1 VSDNTPITPDERG
14 IEPITIE
21 EEMKNSYLDYAMS
34 VIVSRALPDVRDGLK
49 PVHRRI
55 LYAMNESG
63 YEWNKPFRKSARIVG
78 DVMGKY
84 HPHGD
89 SAIYDSLVRLAQHF
103 SLREPLIQG
112 QGNFGSLDGDSA
124 AAMRYT
130 EARMSKIAS
139 MMLADIDK
147 DTVNFQPNYDESE
160 SEPVVL
166 PARFP
171 NILVNGGTGIAVG
184 MATNIPPHNL
194 QEVIDGVFAVI
205 DNPEIDVDGLME
217 FVKGPDLPSGAII
230 IGASGIKQAYETG
243 RGSITIR
250 SRTHIEEIRKDRF
263 AIIITETPY
272 QVNKSLMIQKIAEC
286 VQTKRIE
293 GISDLRDESD
303 RTGVR
308 VVIEL
313 KRDSVPEVVL
323 NQLFR
328 YTQVQT
334 SFGINML
341 ALNGGKPEQLG
352 LKKILTCFVDFREEV
367 ITRRTKYELNK
378 ARSRAHIMIGLVIAV
393 AHIDEV
399 VAIIRGATSPAV
411 AREALSN
418 RRWDASDILPY
429 LELIAETGCLND
441 DGTFQLSEIQVKAI
455 LDLRLHRLTAL
466 GRDEIGDELSE
477 IAERIR
483 EFLEILQSRTRLYE
497 VLRGELEA
505 IRAEFGNER
514 RTEIDY
520 TAVGGYDDE
529 DLIAREDMVVTV
541 THTGYIKRV
550 PLSTYRAQRR
560 GGKGRSGMQ
569 TKDEDFLS
577 TVFIADTHTPVLFFS
592 DLGQCYKIKVW
603 KLPLGSPT
611 SKGKAVIN
619 LLPLK
624 QDEKIA
630 TILPLPEDE
639 DTWKDLHVMF
649 ATAMGNVRRNRLS
662 DFSNVMSNGKIAIR
676 FSDEADKLIAVNVCT
691 ETDDV
696 LMAASGGRAIR
707 FKATDVRLFVGRTST
722 GVRGMKFAAGDEIV
736 SMCIINGTDA
746 STEERDAYL
755 RAAAWKTEPGEQ
767 TLSDERMAEL
777 AELEQFI
784 ITVTNGGFGKR
795 TSSHEYRVTGRG
807 GQGIWNVPSDAGM
820 RKQIGPVVTAEPIT
834 TDEQI
839 MMVTDQGKLIRTPVH
854 DVRIASRNTKGVT
867 LFKVADG
874 EHIVSVAKLQD
885 TDDEEADDADVD
897 AVDADGEAVTGEA
910 AAGGEEQIA
919 DVSEDATE
927 DSADTEADGEQSSE

>member
-1 VSDNTPITPDERG
+1 MSDITPITPEEEG
-14 IEPITIE
+14 IELITIE
-21 EEMKNSYLDYAMS
+21 EEMKTSYLDYAMS

-55 LYAMNESG
+55 LYSMHENG

-89 SAIYDSLVRLAQHF
+89 SAIYDALVRMAQDF
-103 SLREPLIQG
+103 SMRAPLIHG
-112 QGNFGSLDGDSA
+112 QGNFGSMDGDSA

-130 EARMSKIAS
+130 EARMDKVSS
-139 MMLADIDK
+139 MILADIDK
-147 DTVNFQPNYDESE
+147 DTVNFRPNYDESE

-171 NILVNGGTGIAVG
+171 NLLVNGGTGIAVG
-184 MATNIPPHNL
+184 MATNIPPHSL
-194 QEVIDGVFAVI
+194 REVIDGVFAVI
-205 DNPEIDVDGLME
+205 DNPEITNSELME
-217 FVKGPDLPSGAII
+217 YVTGPDLPTGGIILGA
-230 IGASGIKQAYETG
+230 GGIKQAYETG
-243 RGSITIR
+243 KGSITIR
-250 SRTHIEEIRKDRF
+250 SRTHIEEVRKDRH
-263 AIIITETPY
+263 AIVITEIPY
-272 QVNKSLMIQKIAEC
+272 QVNKSSMIEKIAEC

-293 GISDLRDESD
+293 GISDIRDESD
-303 RTGVR
+303 RDGVR

-313 KRDSVPEVVL
+313 KRDSVPEVIL

-328 YTQVQT
+328 FTQVQT

-341 ALNGGKPEQLG
+341 AINGGKPEQLTLRAVLDAFIG
-352 LKKILTCFVDFREEV
+352 FREEV
-367 ITRRTKYELNK
+367 ITRRTKFELGK
-378 ARSRAHIMIGLVIAV
+378 ARDRAHIMVGLVIAV
-393 AHIDEV
+393 SNIDEV
-399 VAIIRGATSPAV
+399 VAIIRGASSPAV
-411 AREALSN
+411 ARESLAA
-418 RRWDASDILPY
+418 RKWDPADVLPY
-429 LELIAETGCLND
+429 LELIAETGCLNE

-466 GRDEIGDELSE
+466 GRDEIGGELE
-477 IAERIR
+477 ELALKIR
-483 EFLEILQSRTRLYE
+483 EFLDILGSRIRLYE

-505 IRAEFGNER
+505 VQEEFGNDR
-514 RTEIDY
+514 RTEIDH
-520 TAVGGYDDE
+520 TAMGAFDDE

-577 TVFIADTHTPVLFFS
+577 TVFVADTHTPVLFFS
-592 DLGQCYKIKVW
+592 NTGQVYKMKVW

-624 QDEKIA
+624 QDETIA

-639 DTWKDLHVMF
+639 DSWSDLHVMF
-649 ATAMGNVRRNRLS
+649 ATAKGNVRRNRLS

-676 FSDEADKLIAVNVCT
+676 FSDEDDKLIGVDVCT
-691 ETDDV
+691 EDHDV
-696 LMAASGGRAIR
+696 ILAAKGGRAIR
-707 FKATDVRLFVGRTST
+707 FKSTDVRLFVGRTST
-722 GVRGMKFAAGDEIV
+722 GVRGMKFAEGDEVV
-736 SMCIINGTDA
+736 SMCVIKGTDA
-746 STEERDAYL
+746 TTEERDAYL
-755 RAAAWKTEPGEQ
+755 RAASWKSEPGEQ
-767 TLSDERMAEL
+767 TLSDERMEAL
-777 AELEQFI
+777 AECEQFI
-784 ITVTNGGFGKR
+784 ITATNNGFGKR

-807 GQGIWNVPSDAGM
+807 GQGIWNVPSDA
-820 RKQIGPVVTAEPIT
+820 RLREQIGSVITAVPIT
-834 TDEQI
+834 EDEQL

-867 LFKVADG
+867 LFKVADN
-874 EHIVSVAKLQD
+874 EHIVSVAKLLETTEDED
-885 TDDEEADDADVD
+885 TEEDIV
-897 AVDADGEAVTGEA
+897 DGETTAS
-910 AAGGEEQIA
+910 EEETL
-919 DVSEDATE
+919 S
-927 DSADTEADGEQSSE
+927 TEASGETSE

>member
-1 VSDNTPITPDERG
+1 MSDNTPITPEEEG
-14 IEPITIE
+14 IELITIE

-55 LYAMNESG
+55 LFSMHENG

-89 SAIYDSLVRLAQHF
+89 SAIYDALVRMAQDF
-103 SLREPLIQG
+103 SMRAPLVDG
-112 QGNFGSLDGDSA
+112 QGNFGSMDGDSA

-130 EARMSKIAS
+130 EARMDKVSS
-139 MMLADIDK
+139 MLLSDIEK
-147 DTVNFQPNYDESE
+147 DTVNFRPNYDESE
-160 SEPVVL
+160 HEPVVL

-171 NILVNGGTGIAVG
+171 NLLVNGGTGIAVG
-184 MATNIPPHNL
+184 MATNIPPHSL
-194 QEVIDGVFAVI
+194 REVIDGVCAVI
-205 DNPEIDVDGLME
+205 DNRDIDNSELMQYIT
-217 FVKGPDLPSGAII
+217 GPDLPTGGII
-230 IGASGIKQAYETG
+230 LGSAGIKLAYETG
-243 RGSITIR
+243 KGSITIR
-250 SRTHIEEIRKDRF
+250 SRTHVEEIRKDRF
-263 AIIITETPY
+263 AIIITEIPF
-272 QVNKSLMIQKIAEC
+272 QVNKSSMIEKIAEC

-293 GISDLRDESD
+293 GISDIRDESD
-303 RTGVR
+303 RDGVR

-313 KRDSVPEVVL
+313 KRDSVPEVIL

-341 ALNGGKPEQLG
+341 ALNGGKPQQLT
-352 LKKILTCFVDFREEV
+352 LKDVLTAFIDFREEV
-367 ITRRTKYELNK
+367 ITRRTKFELNK
-378 ARSRAHIMIGLVIAV
+378 ARDRAHIMVGLVTAV

-399 VAIIRGATSPAV
+399 VAIIRGAKSPAD
-411 AREALSN
+411 ARESLAA
-418 RRWDASDILPY
+418 RKWDPAEIMPY
-429 LELIAETGCLND
+429 LELISEAGRLNA

-466 GRDEIGDELSE
+466 GRDEIGGELE
-477 IAERIR
+477 ELAQKIR
-483 EFLEILQSRTRLYE
+483 EFLEILQSRVRLYE
-497 VLRGELEA
+497 VLRGELDAVRE
-505 IRAEFGNER
+505 EFGNDR
-514 RTEIDY
+514 KTEIDH
-520 TAVGGYDDE
+520 TTINGFDDE

-577 TVFIADTHTPVLFFS
+577 TVFVADTHTPVLFFS
-592 DLGQCYKIKVW
+592 NLGQVYKMKVW

-619 LLPLK
+619 LLPLE
-624 QDEKIA
+624 QNETIA

-639 DTWKDLHVMF
+639 SSWGDLHVMF
-649 ATAMGNVRRNRLS
+649 ATAKGNVRRNKLS

-676 FSDEADKLIAVNVCT
+676 FSDEDDKLIGVDVCT
-691 ETDDV
+691 ENDDV
-696 LMAASGGRAIR
+696 LLAAKGGRAIR
-707 FKATDVRLFVGRTST
+707 FKSTDVRLFAGRTST
-722 GVRGMKFAAGDEIV
+722 GVRGMKFGAGDEVV
-736 SMCIINGTDA
+736 SMCIIKGTNATTD
-746 STEERDAYL
+746 ERDAYL
-755 RAAAWKTEPGEQ
+755 RAAPWKPEPGEQ

-777 AELEQFI
+777 REREQFI
-784 ITVTNGGFGKR
+784 ITATSNGFGKR
-795 TSSHEYRVTGRG
+795 TSSHEYRLTGRG
-807 GQGIWNVPSDAGM
+807 GQGIWNVPSDS
-820 RKQIGPVVTAEPIT
+820 RLRDLIGSVVTAVPIT
-834 TDEQI
+834 EDEQL

-867 LFKVADG
+867 LFKVA
-874 EHIVSVAKLQD
+874 ENEQIVSVAKLLETSD
-885 TDDEEADDADVD
+885 DEDDEE
-897 AVDADGEAVTGEA
+897 GEAPELDAQAVEVTEGI
-910 AAGGEEQIA
+910 EE
-919 DVSEDATE
+919 
-927 DSADTEADGEQSSE
+927 